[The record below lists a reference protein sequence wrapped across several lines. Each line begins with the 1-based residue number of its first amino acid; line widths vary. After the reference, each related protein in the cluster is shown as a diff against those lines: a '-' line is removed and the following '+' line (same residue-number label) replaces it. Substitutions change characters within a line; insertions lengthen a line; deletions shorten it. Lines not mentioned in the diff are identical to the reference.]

1 MRQTRLRYLDTLIVG
16 LGVLAYTLVLTGDY
30 FVPFKSPLWLAMTIG
45 LMALAGA
52 YRLYAVGSFNLKS
65 GFGWLSANWV
75 ILALIAALALGGILR
90 YQTLK
95 NAPAYTNAEL
105 DFAKNSIRVIAES
118 DWKPF
123 SYVSPPFYLYLGAV
137 AAELN
142 FAQQV
147 SAGNIASPTGL
158 TPEPVADLLR
168 LLNLGLGIFT
178 IIAVY
183 GAAGLFWQSR
193 RDAAIAAL
201 LFAACWLSY
210 QITPALVSPNLSVAL
225 VAGSLYFIA
234 KAYRKPDLLF
244 LVGAGALVGAAT
256 ASSYGAILLLLPLLA
271 IALVQGET
279 VLARFKL
286 SGIALGGFVAGF
298 SVLCPGW
305 LFGWQYFLEGLAAIP
320 NASAGATGEFL
331 KTALQNDSGLFV
343 LTGLSFALSFY
354 LRGEKALISR
364 ILIAFPL
371 TYAILL
377 NFIGSYK
384 IERLALITPALA
396 IIATLPIAVAGE
408 SLQRYFNTRDERHRW
423 AGSALSLGLTL
434 VAILGS
440 VFIRRIF

>member
-1 MRQTRLRYLDTLIVG
+1 MKQTRLRYLDTLIVG
-16 LGVLAYTLVLTGDY
+16 LGVLAYTLALTGDY

-52 YRLYAVGSFNLKS
+52 YRLYAADGFNLN
-65 GFGWLSANWV
+65 GWLSANWA
-75 ILALIAALALGGILR
+75 ILALVAALALGGILR

-105 DFAKNSIRVIAES
+105 DFAKSSIRVIAES
-118 DWKPF
+118 DWKPA
-123 SYVSPPFYLYLGAV
+123 SYGNPPFYLYLGVA

-158 TPEPVADLLR
+158 TSEPVADLLR
-168 LLNLGLGIFT
+168 LFNLGLGIFA
-178 IIAVY
+178 IFAVY

-210 QITPALVSPNLSVAL
+210 QITPSLVPQNIGVLLVSS
-225 VAGSLYFIA
+225 SLYFIA
-234 KAYRKPDLLF
+234 RAYREPDLACIA
-244 LVGAGALVGAAT
+244 GAGALVGTAA
-256 ASSYGAILLLLPLLA
+256 ASSYGAILLLPTLLV
-271 IALVQGET
+271 IALLNGKT
-279 VLARFKL
+279 ASARFKFG
-286 SGIALGGFVAGF
+286 GIALGGFVAGF

-320 NASAGATGEFL
+320 NAPASTAGEFL
-331 KTALQNDSGLFV
+331 KTALQNDSGL
-343 LTGLSFALSFY
+343 LTLAGLSFALSFY
-354 LRGEKALISR
+354 LRSEKAWVSR
-364 ILIAFPL
+364 LLLFFPL
-371 TYAILL
+371 AYAILL

-396 IIATLPIAVAGE
+396 IIATLPIAMASE
-408 SLQRYFNTRDERHRW
+408 SLQHYFNARDERHRW
-423 AGSALSLGLTL
+423 AASALSLGLTL

-440 VFIRRIF
+440 VFIRRLF